1 MKNLR
6 AFTLIELLVV
16 IAIIAILAAIL
27 FPVFSQAKAAAK
39 RIVDL
44 SNANQIGIAV
54 KLYLIDSDDTMPI
67 FYAYNSDPTIYNP
80 PVHHGTEV
88 LLLTYSKE
96 KRIFDSPLDSG
107 GPYLAVDPGVK
118 AAGGASTYWQAYG
131 TSYRFD
137 HCLFST
143 VANESSQNN
152 SFAIYNP
159 FQMMTDVT
167 QTVDDTQIEYPS
179 ESRMIRI
186 EMMPFFSQQD
196 DPNCAK
202 YGYDCP
208 PPNDYFKT
216 WSSVSGTVIFSDTHA
231 KAITGSGQ
239 FDSEYVSP
247 DGHKSGDPSSDPNAW
262 SGWYSLCD

>member
-1 MKNLR
+1 MVKKC

-27 FPVFSQAKAAAK
+27 FPVFSRAKEQAK
-39 RIVDL
+39 RIACL
-44 SNANQIGIAV
+44 SNAREIGMANIM
-54 KLYLIDSDDTMPI
+54 YLTDNDDIMPI

-80 PVHHGTEV
+80 AVHHGTEV
-88 LLLTYSKE
+88 LLLPYTKD
-96 KRIFDSPLDSG
+96 KRIFKSPLDSG
-107 GPYLAVDPGVK
+107 GPYLATDQGVIK
-118 AAGGASTYWQAYG
+118 AGGASTYWQAYG
-131 TSYRFD
+131 TSYRFG
-137 HCLFST
+137 HCMFTT

-167 QTVDDTQIEYPS
+167 QPVNETQIEYPA

-186 EMMPFFSQQD
+186 EMMPFFSKSD
-196 DPNCAK
+196 DPGCSK

-208 PPNDYFKT
+208 PPNDYFQS
-216 WSSVSGTVIFSDTHA
+216 WSSVGGSVIFADGHA
-231 KAITGSGQ
+231 KSITTSGQ

-247 DGHKSGDPSSDPNAW
+247 DGHKSGDPSNDPNAW